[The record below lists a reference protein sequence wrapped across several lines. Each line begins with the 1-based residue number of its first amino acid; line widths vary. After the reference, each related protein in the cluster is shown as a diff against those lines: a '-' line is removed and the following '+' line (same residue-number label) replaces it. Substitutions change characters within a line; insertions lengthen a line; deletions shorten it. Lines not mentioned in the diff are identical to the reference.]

1 MSAESGA
8 DQSAISDAN
17 HNEASGADRHIWHR
31 LRRSLARGLPRSLR
45 GRFVLIMLVGVLG
58 AQLAS
63 YAIWTHQAQ
72 DSRLEQVD
80 ELSRNV
86 AYSVAS
92 TVRFFRSLPVDY
104 RHIVLDQLRDMGG
117 TRFFVS
123 VNDHRIPIHDIGR
136 GPAQAVVTNNFR
148 EILASELGVDNARV
162 EFSSPDTLRLFN
174 NEVLLN
180 DLPPRWGRHSLLMD
194 PIDPPILVV
203 QLPLDAQG
211 WLYVATLLPVPELFD
226 DGWLSG
232 ERLFAALIV
241 LLAVIGL
248 SLLGIRSATRP
259 LARLSRAARRLGDDL
274 DSPPLR
280 ETGPREVAATAVA
293 FNRMQQRIQHQ
304 VEERERLFTAISH
317 DLKTPLTRMRLRAEM
332 LDDDHQRERFCAAL
346 DELDLLVKGA
356 LASVRG
362 LDLHEAIEPV
372 DVRALLDG
380 LAEEMALQGGEVT
393 VTGRATPLAAKP
405 LALKRC
411 LANLLENAVFYG
423 KRAEVHLEDS
433 AARLRITLRDH
444 GPGIPERQ
452 RERVFSPFVRLEPSR
467 SRHTGGSG
475 LGLGIAR
482 HILRAHGGEMTLDNH
497 PGGGL
502 VVTLEVSR
510 HAHDDP
516 GHDADLA

>member
-1 MSAESGA
+1 MSA
-8 DQSAISDAN
+8 DPSASDAD
-17 HNEASGADRHIWHR
+17 ASTAHRADKPPKGHLGRRLRHI
-31 LRRSLARGLPRSLR
+31 LARGLPGSLR

-63 YAIWTHQAQ
+63 YAIWTHQAR

-123 VNDHRIPIHDIGR
+123 VNDHRIPIQDIGR
-136 GPAQAVVTNNFR
+136 GPAQTVVTDNFR
-148 EILASELGVDNARV
+148 AILASELGVDNARV

-174 NEVLLN
+174 NEVLLH

-194 PIDPPILVV
+194 PIEAPILVV

-226 DGWLSG
+226 EGWLSG

-362 LDLHEAIEPV
+362 LDLHEAVEPV
-372 DVRALLDG
+372 DVRGLLKG

-393 VTGRATPLAAKP
+393 VTGHALPLGAKP

-433 AARLRITLRDH
+433 PTKLRITLRDH
-444 GPGIPERQ
+444 GPGIPAGQ
-452 RERVFSPFVRLEPSR
+452 RERVFAPFVRLEPSR

-482 HILRAHGGEMTLDNH
+482 HILRAHGGEMVLDNH
-497 PGGGL
+497 PDGGL
-502 VVTLEVSR
+502 VVILELPRCADVDST
-510 HAHDDP
+510 
-516 GHDADLA
+516 HDADVI